1 MMTAAQIVQ
10 LVWGNG
16 MNFSLIYKP
25 CFRCGGAAADDC
37 RFPSGARA
45 RLLTEVGAALR
56 RDPYRIVGFVF
67 NT

>member
-1 MMTAAQIVQ
+1 
-10 LVWGNG
+10 

-25 CFRCGGAAADDC
+25 CFRCGGRPLVL
-37 RFPSGARA
+37 RFPGGAPA
-45 RLLTEVGAALR
+45 LLLTEVGAALR